1 MAVSRDQPQAARH
14 RSEHGQ
20 VPASRQ
26 RWRLF
31 PPVSQGRGGVWGL
44 KERARGPGHGTP
56 RSRQGGACESGGKAE
71 LEAQSSPA
79 EGSGDVL

>member
-1 MAVSRDQPQAARH
+1 MAKSQQAA
-14 RSEHGQ
+14 SDGDS
-20 VPASRQ
+20 SRQ
-26 RWRLF
+26 SVR
-31 PPVSQGRGGVWGL
+31 VGVGVWGL